1 MSETKLFNFPEGNG
15 NNDLATLLALNGNNN
30 GLFGGNGWGGGVLGF
45 FLGLLCGNNGGFGN
59 IFGGGGNN
67 ASDLLMQAI
76 TSQGEQSRTAVQTLS
91 TMLGQDFSLVNSSI
105 QTISTAL
112 NQVAN
117 NQGLNAMQVINA
129 IQSGNANLAS
139 QLSNACCNM
148 QNAMTQGFAGVQQSI
163 AAKSA
168 ADELGKC
175 QQTYTL
181 TDTIN
186 RGFLSLDNKID
197 ALESSRK
204 DREISALTAEVAT
217 LKSQNFTTGVVQQAV
232 APVIGQISTLAKE
245 VDDIKCKLPN
255 TVNVEYPNLVAVNAT
270 PYVNGG
276 FYGNSGYNY
285 YGGNGFGGNIVF

>member
-30 GLFGGNGWGGGVLGF
+30 GLFGGNGWGGGILGF

-105 QTISTAL
+105 QTISTAI
-112 NQVAN
+112 NQIGN
-117 NQGLNAMQVINA
+117 QQGLNAMQVINA
-129 IQSGNANLAS
+129 IQSGNANLAN

-204 DREISALTAEVAT
+204 DREITALTAEVAT

-245 VDDIKCKLPN
+245 VDDIKCKMPS
-255 TVNVEYPNLVAVNAT
+255 TVPVQYPNIVGINAT
-270 PYVNGG
+270 PYMG
-276 FYGNSGYNY
+276 FYGN
-285 YGGNGFGGNIVF
+285 GNGFWG

>member
-232 APVIGQISTLAKE
+232 APVIGQISSLAKE
-245 VDDIKCKLPN
+245 VDDIKCKLPA

-276 FYGNSGYNY
+276 FYNSGYNY
-285 YGGNGFGGNIVF
+285 YGGNGFGGGIVF

>member
-1 MSETKLFNFPEGNG
+1 MASDTKFFSFPDGNNG

-30 GLFGGNGWGGGVLGF
+30 GMFGNGGLGGGILGF
-45 FLGLLCGNNGGFGN
+45 FLGLLCSNGGFGN
-59 IFGGGGNN
+59 GLFGGGNN
-67 ASDLLMQAI
+67 NVSDLLMQAI
-76 TSQGEQSRTAVQTLS
+76 TSQGEQSRTAINALS
-91 TMLGQDFSLVNSSI
+91 NALGQDFSLVNSSI
-105 QTISTAL
+105 QTISTAI
-112 NQVAN
+112 NQIGN
-117 NQGLNAMQVINA
+117 QQGLNAMQVINA
-129 IQSGNANLAS
+129 IQSGNATLAN

-204 DREISALTAEVAT
+204 DREITSLTAEVAT

-232 APVIGQISTLAKE
+232 APVIGQINALAKE
-245 VDDIKCKLPN
+245 VDDIKCKMPS
-255 TVNVEYPNLVAVNAT
+255 TVPVQYPNIVGINAT
-270 PYVNGG
+270 PYMGY
-276 FYGNSGYNY
+276 YGNI
-285 YGGNGFGGNIVF
+285 GGNGFWG

>member
-1 MSETKLFNFPEGNG
+1 MASDTKFFSFPDNNG

-30 GLFGGNGWGGGVLGF
+30 GVFGNGGLGGGILGF
-45 FLGLLCGNNGGFGN
+45 FLGLLCSNGGFGN
-59 IFGGGGNN
+59 GLFGGGNNN

-105 QTISTAL
+105 QTISTAI
-112 NQVAN
+112 NQIGN
-117 NQGLNAMQVINA
+117 QQGLNAMQVINA
-129 IQSGNANLAS
+129 LQSGNATLAN

-181 TDTIN
+181 TDTMN

-204 DREISALTAEVAT
+204 DREITSLTAEVAT

-232 APVIGQISTLAKE
+232 APVIGQINALAKE
-245 VDDIKCKLPN
+245 VDDIKCKMPS
-255 TVNVEYPNLVAVNAT
+255 TVPVQYPNIVGINTT
-270 PYVNGG
+270 PYMG
-276 FYGNSGYNY
+276 FYGS
-285 YGGNGFGGNIVF
+285 GNGFWG